1 MLSIDYQKLCH
12 DSFLSCTTF
21 TGFSLIQLKEK
32 SNNLAHDSY
41 TIIKRLLVHYPR
53 ESWTVELHLAA
64 AALAQAINIDDW
76 KYHLSQAKDIVPANQ
91 IQKLKKVEILID
103 PSRRK

>member
-1 MLSIDYQKLCH
+1 
-12 DSFLSCTTF
+12 
-21 TGFSLIQLKEK
+21 
-32 SNNLAHDSY
+32 
-41 TIIKRLLVHYPR
+41 
-53 ESWTVELHLAA
+53 LAA

>member
-1 MLSIDYQKLCH
+1 M
-12 DSFLSCTTF
+12 
-21 TGFSLIQLKEK
+21 GIQ
-32 SNNLAHDSY
+32 A
-41 TIIKRLLVHYPR
+41 IIKRLLVHYPL

-64 AALAQAINIDDW
+64 AALAQAINIDYW

-91 IQKLKKVEILID
+91 IQKLKKVEFLID